1 MENGGKEKQFFASQ
15 TSQVPVSGGK
25 GWQFYAT
32 CFAKNNENGC
42 KPPRIKGKILHPE
55 NRKWVLSMAR
65 FTDGIAQRSVY
76 NLLRNSINI
85 KAPAVSPLVLYDSE

>member
-1 MENGGKEKQFFASQ
+1 MENGGKNKQFFASQ

-42 KPPRIKGKILHPE
+42 NDQESKAKTCIPKHREQGFWCQNGKITQE
-55 NRKWVLSMAR
+55 AACAASCV
-65 FTDGIAQRSVY
+65 IC
-76 NLLRNSINI
+76 
-85 KAPAVSPLVLYDSE
+85 